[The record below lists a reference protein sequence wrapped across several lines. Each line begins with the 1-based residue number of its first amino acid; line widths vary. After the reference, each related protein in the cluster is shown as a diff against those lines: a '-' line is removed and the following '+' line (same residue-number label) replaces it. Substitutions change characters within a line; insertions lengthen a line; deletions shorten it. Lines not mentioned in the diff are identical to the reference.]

1 MGINKDR
8 IYIQQARAVRV
19 SNDYFE
25 QLFEWYFVALAIL
38 LVSFALYS
46 IAFNAISNQLGIPL
60 IVFSSLLSAGH
71 LRTFGQSGSQQELK
85 LVEFLETKLAESAS
99 QDSIITNDDSDYIQ
113 QARAICDRGHQ
124 FERICKWFFLPVFIW
139 LLIYESYLW
148 LFAVT
153 DSTAYTY
160 TGLVGVVGDLI
171 IHFRSWNSDQSGS
184 QHELKLIEFLEAKL
198 VEAEVSNEKDSDLNT
213 DEIPEQIG
221 QPSS

>member
-1 MGINKDR
+1 MSMGINKDR

-46 IAFNAISNQLGIPL
+46 IAFNAMSSQLGIPL
-60 IVFSSLLSAGH
+60 IAFASLLSAGH
-71 LRTFGQSGSQQELK
+71 FRTFGQSGSQQELK

-99 QDSIITNDDSDYIQ
+99 EESIITNDDSHYIQ
-113 QARAICDRGHQ
+113 QARTVCDRGHQ
-124 FERICKWFFLPVFIW
+124 FERICKWCFLPVFIS

-148 LFAVT
+148 LFTVT
-153 DSTAYTY
+153 ESTAYTY
-160 TGLVGVVGDLI
+160 AGLVGVVGDLL

-198 VEAEVSNEKDSDLNT
+198 AEAEVSSEKDSDLNADQST
-213 DEIPEQIG
+213 E
-221 QPSS
+221 